1 MTVIEELAQ
10 IVPTLPAEDQRRVL
24 DLANRLRDERRL
36 PDVTMPA
43 GDAGEAEWDAWR
55 ERLAERG
62 AIVLEREKRRLQAL
76 GLIDENWNE
85 LTDDLPADMLPSS
98 KTSVET

>member
-1 MTVIEELAQ
+1 MTVIEELTQ

-36 PDVTMPA
+36 PDVTMPS
-43 GDAGEAEWDAWR
+43 GGAGEAEWEAWR
-55 ERLAERG
+55 ERLAARG
-62 AIVLEREKRRLQAL
+62 EIVLEREKRRLQAL
-76 GLIDENWNE
+76 GLIDEDWNE
-85 LTDDLPADMLPSS
+85 LSADLPVDMLPSS

>member
-1 MTVIEELAQ
+1 MTVIEELTQ
-10 IVPTLPAEDQRRVL
+10 IVPALPAADQRRVL
-24 DLANRLRDERRL
+24 ELANRLRDERRL

-55 ERLAERG
+55 ERLAERSE
-62 AIVLEREKRRLQAL
+62 IVMEEERQRWQAL
-76 GLIDENWNE
+76 GLIDEHGNV
-85 LTDDLPADMLPSS
+85 LTDVLPADMLPSS